1 MAIKRSDEL
10 TLLFLSMCLLH
21 MHVCAHASWIINHPV
36 DATLWIL
43 NFSHLLY
50 TIFRSLHSRK
60 LHILGFLAS
69 MVWTRSLEIFFLS
82 LSDRGTYHFCNRSF
96 PWRLNSS
103 MNCICRRK
111 FSFKLPTTETR
122 YSITSC
128 VLRGEC
134 TQRTHDKRWN
144 TKEAFTFNHVTSL
157 TVIIFRD
164 KKVNSAHLMGKLSQ
178 KRPNRK
184 HMPYRRGWHELAIWS
199 NVFSLQLLLRTGVF
213 WTNLH

>member
-1 MAIKRSDEL
+1 MQPGRSVLVTHGNKKVWWVD
-10 TLLFLSMCLLH
+10 TSLFV
-21 MHVCAHASWIINHPV
+21 HVFTSHASWIINHPV

-50 TIFRSLHSRK
+50 TILRSLHSRK

-111 FSFKLPTTETR
+111 FSFKSPTTETR
-122 YSITSC
+122 YSITSS

-134 TQRTHDKRWN
+134 TQRTYDKGWN
-144 TKEAFTFNHVTSL
+144 TKEAFTFNHVTYL
-157 TVIIFRD
+157 TVIFRD
-164 KKVNSAHLMGKLSQ
+164 KKVNSAHLMGKIKSET
-178 KRPNRK
+178 P
-184 HMPYRRGWHELAIWS
+184 E
-199 NVFSLQLLLRTGVF
+199 
-213 WTNLH
+213 

>member
-1 MAIKRSDEL
+1 MRWHFS
-10 TLLFLSMCLLH
+10 FLSMCLLY
-21 MHVCAHASWIINHPV
+21 MYVCAHASWIINHPV

-50 TIFRSLHSRK
+50 TILRSLHSRK

-96 PWRLNSS
+96 PCRLNSS

-122 YSITSC
+122 YSLTSS

-134 TQRTHDKRWN
+134 TQRRTHKTRWN
-144 TKEAFTFNHVTSL
+144 KKEAFTFYHVT
-157 TVIIFRD
+157 IIFRD
-164 KKVNSAHLMGKLSQ
+164 KKVNSVHLMGKISQ
-178 KRPNRK
+178 KRPNMK
-184 HMPYRRGWHELAIWS
+184 HGHCYRG
-199 NVFSLQLLLRTGVF
+199 
-213 WTNLH
+213 